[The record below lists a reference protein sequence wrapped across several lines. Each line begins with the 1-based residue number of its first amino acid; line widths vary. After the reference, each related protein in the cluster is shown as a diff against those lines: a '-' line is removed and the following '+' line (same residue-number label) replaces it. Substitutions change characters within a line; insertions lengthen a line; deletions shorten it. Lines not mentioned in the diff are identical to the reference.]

1 MAPSSTS
8 PGPAH
13 PAPSPGHPTPD
24 PGRPLRA
31 DAARNRRALL
41 AAARRVFER
50 DGFVAARITDI
61 ADEAGLAHG
70 SFYSHFRNKENALA
84 AVLGEV
90 GEEMLHPGPSLAG
103 TPGSQGD
110 LRGQGGE
117 ADPVAVIHAANVAYL
132 EAYRRNAKLMA
143 LLEQVATV
151 DERFAALRRERSEAF
166 LARNARA
173 IRRLQRAGLADPA
186 LDPDLASL
194 ALSNMVSRSAYAVF
208 AMGRQPVS
216 VGELAV
222 TLTRLW
228 ANALGLPGDRS

>member
-8 PGPAH
+8 TSSPSTSETPGLA
-13 PAPSPGHPTPD
+13 
-24 PGRPLRA
+24 RPLRA

-41 AAARRVFER
+41 DAARQVFER
-50 DGFVAARITDI
+50 DGFVTARITDI

-70 SFYSHFRNKENALA
+70 SFYSHFRSKEDALA

-90 GEEMLHPGPSLAG
+90 EEEMLHPGPSLAA
-103 TPGSQGD
+103 TSGD
-110 LRGQGGE
+110 E

-132 EAYRRNAKLMA
+132 EAYRRNARLMA
-143 LLEQVATV
+143 LLEQVAAV
-151 DERFAALRRERSEAF
+151 DERFAALRLERSEAF

-194 ALSNMVSRSAYAVF
+194 ALSTMVSRSAYAVF

-216 VGELAV
+216 VGELAA

-228 ANALGLPGDRS
+228 ANTLGLPGDRQDGRNDG